1 MGRST
6 CNGFAHALLALWAN
20 RTFALAGTRKG
31 PSHPGFVEKAASR
44 TLPTSD
50 VAVLLSL
57 GTERTICG
65 FLDRNA
71 RRV

>member
-1 MGRST
+1 MDRS
-6 CNGFAHALLALWAN
+6 
-20 RTFALAGTRKG
+20 TRKG

-44 TLPTSD
+44 TLSALA

-57 GTERTICG
+57 GTKRTICG

-71 RRV
+71 LRV